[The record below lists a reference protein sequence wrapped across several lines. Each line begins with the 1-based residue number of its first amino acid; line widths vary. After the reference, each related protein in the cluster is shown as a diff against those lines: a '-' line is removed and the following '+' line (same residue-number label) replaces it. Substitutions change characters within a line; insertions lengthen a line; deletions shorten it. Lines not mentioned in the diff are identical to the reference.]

1 MISIFLTA
9 AAPATFSWS
18 PKVGMIMFLCT
29 ILAFAIAKTGIQ
41 YQNEGTKMPFPKLF
55 AGMSHASVIA
65 AWCLGHVLGL
75 GTIQG
80 LAARGML

>member
-1 MISIFLTA
+1 MIIHILA
-9 AAPATFSWS
+9 AADPATFSWS
-18 PKVGMIMFLCT
+18 PKIGLIMFLCS

-65 AWCLGHVLGL
+65 ALCLGHVLGI

-80 LAARGML
+80 LAQRGVF